1 MRCSVETPPTLG
13 LTLSTSTATASV
25 SLASDNVEVQARTVV
40 YEHRC
45 RLSEHVQHSR
55 HCRKAA

>member
-1 MRCSVETPPTLG
+1 VSIDRGTGRWCRRRRLKDKQADLYEELVTDLETG
-13 LTLSTSTATASV
+13 A
-25 SLASDNVEVQARTVV
+25 VV